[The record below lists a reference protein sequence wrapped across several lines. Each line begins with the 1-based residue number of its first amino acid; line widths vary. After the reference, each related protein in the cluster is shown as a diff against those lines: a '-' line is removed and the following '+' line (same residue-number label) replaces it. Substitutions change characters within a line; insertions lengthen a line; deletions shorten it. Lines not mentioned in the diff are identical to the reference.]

1 MVIKRTFSLIEEELT
16 EVDNYLTKVLNEAEN
31 ETLHKIFMD
40 LLKAGGKRIRPAFA
54 LLSSKYGTEDSKKII
69 PLAAAFELVHMAS
82 LIHDDVI
89 DRSELRRGL
98 PTVRARQGNNFSLHY
113 GDYLFGIALNIVES
127 YKSPRISSLL
137 AQASVEMCKGEIEQ
151 LATSYE
157 LNQRLRDYFYRIN
170 RKTALLITL
179 SCQAGALASGAP
191 TSLVEHLGRFGHCL
205 GMAFQITDDV
215 LDYIADEETMGKP
228 VGGDLQ
234 LGLVNL
240 PVIYVLKYEKPEVRE
255 ELRTLLKDKPFKK
268 ENVFQAIEIIKTTGA
283 IEYSLSIA
291 NLYIE
296 KGLVHL
302 ERLPDIP
309 ATQTLRQISFF
320 IYNRRF

>member
-1 MVIKRTFSLIEEELT
+1 M
-16 EVDNYLTKVLNEAEN
+16 N
-31 ETLHKIFMD
+31 

-54 LLSSKYGTEDSKKII
+54 LLSAKFGKEESNKII

-82 LIHDDVI
+82 LVHDDVI
-89 DRSELRRGL
+89 DMSELRRGM
-98 PTVRARQGNNFSLHY
+98 PTVRALEGNNFSLHF
-113 GDYLFGIALNIVES
+113 GDYLFGIALNIVEG
-127 YKSPRISSLL
+127 YKSQQISSLL

-151 LATSYE
+151 LSKAYE
-157 LNQRLRDYFYRIN
+157 LEQGIRDYFYRIK
-170 RKTALLITL
+170 RKTALLIAL
-179 SCQAGALASGAP
+179 SCQAGALAARANP
-191 TSLVEHLGRFGHCL
+191 QIMETLGRYGHCL

-240 PVIYVLKYEKPEVRE
+240 PVIYVLKYSKPAVQE
-255 ELRTLLKDKPFKK
+255 ELRRLLKDRPFVR
-268 ENVFQAIEIIKTTGA
+268 ENVFKAIDLIKTTEA

-296 KGLVHL
+296 KGLSYL
-302 ERLPDIP
+302 ERLPNIQ
-309 ATQTLRQISFF
+309 AAQTLRQIAFF